1 MNQYLSITKIREK
14 LTELSDEVSDE
25 HLLSKI
31 NDIDHLL
38 SEFFECGI
46 DYKEVVDCLDDSIFI
61 TDKQGNVSM
70 I

>member
-38 SEFFECGI
+38 SEFFDCGI

-61 TDKQGNVSM
+61 TDK
-70 I
+70 